1 VIGAALSFLR
11 EQPNVDPDRIVL
23 YGYSRGAIAS
33 AMVAAQDANL
43 RAGGLSTRRP
53 RAGPV
58 LPILINDRLTMYRCA
73 HLFWSM
79 ETLPMSTFMVDAI

>member
-1 VIGAALSFLR
+1 
-11 EQPNVDPDRIVL
+11 
-23 YGYSRGAIAS
+23 
-33 AMVAAQDANL
+33 MVAAQDANL